1 MLNMRSAQKKRGR
14 ILQLFHLCI
23 LFTTK
28 ENAFLPPPAFCSLQN
43 SKQPITLC
51 RITGERG
58 CRRYMSSFKVSFKAY
73 ELTKR
78 VESKDNKMTDF
89 NQFNHLRFLKNSAK
103 NVVEKQL
110 VQVDHPNS

>member
-1 MLNMRSAQKKRGR
+1 
-14 ILQLFHLCI
+14 
-23 LFTTK
+23 
-28 ENAFLPPPAFCSLQN
+28 
-43 SKQPITLC
+43 
-51 RITGERG
+51 
-58 CRRYMSSFKVSFKAY
+58 MSSFKVSFKAY